1 MIINNNIQN
10 NLNSVIL
17 NNNKYVL
24 WFHAND
30 NEKWDISSYIKILEC
45 FDLNDIC
52 IILKLFNNI
61 NYGMFFYMKNDCIP
75 IWEDKSYNN
84 LSFWTFKV
92 SKNESKLLW
101 DELIYYISFN
111 SIFKDKELNKYLIGL
126 SVSPKINN
134 SIFKIWINNSELN
147 SVTIFREDLI
157 NIDLNQGLFRNI

>member
-10 NLNSVIL
+10 NLSKVIL
-17 NNNKYVL
+17 NSNKYVL
-24 WFHAND
+24 WFHSNE
-30 NEKWDISSYIKILEC
+30 NEKWDITSYIKILEC
-45 FDLNDIC
+45 FNLNDVC
-52 IILKLFNNI
+52 IILKQLNNI
-61 NYGMFFYMKNDCIP
+61 NYGMFFYMKNNCIP

-101 DELIYYISFN
+101 DELIYYISFDTL
-111 SIFKDKELNKYLIGL
+111 FKNKELNKFLIGV

-147 SVTIFREDLI
+147 NLNIFYHYPF
-157 NIDLNQGLFRNI
+157 LFLP